1 MCLYGV
7 WVSVCRAAS
16 RSRGGRYSGRTPV
29 FGCALADP
37 RSVAQNFWRLQNET
51 VHSLRYRLLISTSLN
66 NCIGESTFLDA
77 CSQTGLLYESTG
89 AFRAPGRRWMV
100 VVAQSRAEQS
110 QTYRIY
116 KEMRKTDSSLE
127 RERRSVLCV
136 ISRIWGTVLL
146 GGEAENNEFSN
157 RARSG
162 SYAGYYLTNW
172 FDSS

>member
-7 WVSVCRAAS
+7 WESVCRAAS

-29 FGCALADP
+29 FGCALAEP

-51 VHSLRYRLLISTSLN
+51 VHSLRYRLLISTPLN

-100 VVAQSRAEQS
+100 VVAQSRAEPNIQDI
-110 QTYRIY
+110 QGDE
-116 KEMRKTDSSLE
+116 KDWLFFGE
-127 RERRSVLCV
+127 
-136 ISRIWGTVLL
+136 
-146 GGEAENNEFSN
+146 GEAI
-157 RARSG
+157 RAVCDF
-162 SYAGYYLTNW
+162 TNLGDCIAW
-172 FDSS
+172 RGGRK